1 MLIHLMDQD
10 RLGLWE
16 KGIFYVQ
23 QQISL
28 ASSFFFVYTITNK
41 LFSNEAG
48 TQSKPKVLNHA
59 AIHFNRFLKNSK

>member
-1 MLIHLMDQD
+1 MGERYILCTTTDI
-10 RLGLWE
+10 
-16 KGIFYVQ
+16 
-23 QQISL
+23 ISII
-28 ASSFFFVYTITNK
+28 FFFVHTITNK